1 MRILFVQSF
10 HDTMLFTKDKV
21 VTYHNSSVDVSSCVG
36 KVGAPR
42 ATELTTKRLGIVIVG
57 KTSFIHHAFI
67 HALYLELDRKRP
79 ENAVLKGKVVR
90 AFPKIGTRNTSTVFK
105 T

>member
-1 MRILFVQSF
+1 
-10 HDTMLFTKDKV
+10 MLS
-21 VTYHNSSVDVSSCVG
+21 YHNSSVNVSICVG
-36 KVGAPR
+36 NVGAPRELIR

-57 KTSFIHHAFI
+57 KTSFIHPAFI
-67 HALYLELDRKRP
+67 HVLYLELDRKRP